1 MIIRFMCLYP
11 IPFLYTIEDYDKKV
25 KIDGYSINGID
36 FVSTEARYCKL
47 TLDVD
52 DWMKANLLDINSDD
66 LIADTDILNI
76 NIQILDEAQTY
87 VWYLTKDKISFDY
100 KKNEMQIT
108 AIDTIGVMLKLAQ
121 KTKDFSCD
129 ETDFIPYLTGTIND
143 IFEDSGVAYTI
154 NTDNLSINGSGITN
168 LQLNFANNSYFTGFP
183 DYYYFTSDFPYRVL
197 LRWRFVGYQGGTRV
211 IYLVNFRTTTHFY
224 LDYCNLEY
232 AMIKLEIEDEL
243 VITETYFD
251 SYGYGAILKTDALA
265 IWNFIVATVGD
276 IGFPG
281 ENQLTYGFIQPITLN
296 LQTYTIETSMA
307 TDYVE
312 IFYTGEYFFDKVT
325 LKKDTNLAYQN
336 AKQNKILK
344 ALLFMNNLYI
354 YVKDQI
360 IYIGNKSGF
369 GTGTP
374 TVIDIDKVIEYS
386 ESSFTIK
393 EIDCKKYAELFDNST
408 NMEAAFKMY
417 YDELKEELNIKINA
431 NIEDDSLSLLDLI
444 KINDKNVTIV
454 KIQTDNDKIFKTIEG
469 WG

>member
-1 MIIRFMCLYP
+1 MIIRFWFFDHFSILH
-11 IPFLYTIEDYDKKV
+11 TIEDYDKKV
-25 KIDGYSINGID
+25 KIDGYSISGID

-52 DWMKANLLDINSDD
+52 DWMKANLLDIDSNH

-76 NIQILDEAQTY
+76 NLLILDEAQTY

-108 AIDTIGVMLKLAQ
+108 AIDLIGVMLKLAQ

-143 IFEDSGVAYTI
+143 IFEDSGVIYTI
-154 NTDNLSINGSGITN
+154 NTDNLSINGSGTTN
-168 LQLNFANNSYFTGFP
+168 LQLDFAHSSYFTGSHI
-183 DYYYFTSDFPYRVL
+183 YSYQNDFPYRVL
-197 LRWRFVGYQGGTRV
+197 LRWRFVGYQGGTKV
-211 IYLVNFRTTTHFY
+211 IYLVNFHTTIHWH

-251 SYGYGAILKTDALA
+251 SYGYGSILKTDALA

-281 ENQLTYGFIQPITLN
+281 ENQLTCDFIQPITLN

-307 TDYVE
+307 TYYVE

-393 EIDCKKYAELFDNST
+393 EIDYKKYAEIFDLST